1 MKEDSI
7 FSEFYELI
15 KNIKIYHIAAVFI
28 ISALLLSLSFCSYRT
43 SLAKIERCTAKVY
56 GTVSHTE
63 VKTEHKWR
71 YQDGKK
77 VRYSETTTT
86 AYILV
91 ETDNVFRQSAITRR
105 NSSLSKGTKVT
116 IHYDPDDP
124 STYYLNDEAEAFNF
138 LPIMGILF
146 LAVGSAMTILYRVNK
161 REQET
166 FYY

>member
-1 MKEDSI
+1 MKESGI

-15 KNIKIYHIAAVFI
+15 KKIKIYHIAAVFI

-116 IHYDPDDP
+116 IHYDPDD
-124 STYYLNDEAEAFNF
+124 SSIYYLDGEAEAFNF

-146 LAVGSAMTILYRVNK
+146 LALGSAMTILYRVNK
-161 REQET
+161 REQEN